1 MGFGGGWTVELGA
14 GEVGWVKGIG
24 VGSGVDGG
32 GGEAMRSGVAV
43 WMESRTLTG

>member
-32 GGEAMRSGVAV
+32 EAMRSGFAV
-43 WMESRTLTG
+43 WMESRKLTG

>member
-14 GEVGWVKGIG
+14 GGVGWVKGIG
-24 VGSGVDGG
+24 VGSEVD

-43 WMESRTLTG
+43 WMESRKLTG